1 MLVHATQAK
10 IEFSGMRLSPIRI
23 RVVALLISLIAALA
37 PPLSAQTGGG
47 VAAGEPRFRVVRSVS
62 GSRGSEQGGRFVV
75 DDPRTIF
82 YVPADTQVIVY
93 FEWDGPLGPH
103 HFEGYWRDPERKAV
117 IISDFKYEAKQKR
130 FGGYWS
136 LNLTPTITPGLWSL
150 EAHVDG
156 ELAGSHTFQI
166 IVAAKPAGEGPVR
179 HVLAPSEIYKRAS
192 AASVFIHKVNSKGFP
207 APAGSGFFIADNVVL
222 TAFQTVDGATSLRVV
237 LPGGRRIDTDRV
249 LDWSRWGD
257 WALLRVEAQAPGT
270 LERAPADSWAV
281 GDRCYSLGT
290 PTEGNHVIIDENIV
304 GTSNFPEAGQRISLS
319 YSAASTGAPVLN
331 EYGEVIAL
339 AGGNIYPGMTGRS
352 QYEVAPAGTLSLQTG
367 LATPITLVRDLKPG
381 VPGRTLAELAKML
394 QFVPLLMEQQN
405 LVYGMIT
412 SRVDTKKNEF
422 PASNKHQF
430 EFRKGQDAVA
440 LLLVWG
446 PREKVKGS
454 IALEVYDLNNAVV
467 GHSAAG
473 KLNLNRGESSTQ
485 VFRLDPS
492 PLKLRIYRVAVLQ
505 DSNPMWR
512 GYFRLVQ

>member
-1 MLVHATQAK
+1 ML
-10 IEFSGMRLSPIRI
+10 S
-23 RVVALLISLIAALA
+23 ISLIAALA
-37 PPLSAQTGGG
+37 APLSAQTGGG

-62 GSRGSEQGGRFVV
+62 GSRGSEQSGRFVV

-103 HFEGYWRDPERKAV
+103 HFEGYWRDPEGKAV
-117 IISDFKYEAKQKR
+117 IISDFRYEAKQKR

-156 ELAGSHTFQI
+156 EMAGSHTFQV
-166 IVAAKPAGEGPVR
+166 IVAAKPAEEGPTR

-192 AASVFIHKVNSKGFP
+192 AASVFIYKVNAKGFP
-207 APAGSGFFIADNVVL
+207 AAAGSGFFVADKVVL
-222 TAFQTVDGATSLRVV
+222 TSFQVVDGATSLRVI
-237 LPGGRRIDTDRV
+237 LPGGSRVDTDRV

-257 WALLRVEAQAPGT
+257 WALLRVEARAPGT

-281 GDRCYSLGT
+281 GDRCFSLGT
-290 PTEGNHVIIDENIV
+290 PTEGNHVIIDENVV
-304 GTSNFPEAGQRISLS
+304 GTSNFPEAGQRINLS
-319 YSAASTGAPVLN
+319 YSSASRGAPVLN
-331 EYGEVIAL
+331 EYGEVIAV

-352 QYEVAPAGTLSLQTG
+352 QYEAAPVGTLSLQSG
-367 LATPITLVRDLKPG
+367 LATPIPLVRDPKPDA
-381 VPGRTLAELAKML
+381 PGRSLAELATML
-394 QFVPLLMEQQN
+394 QFVPLLVEQQN
-405 LVYGMIT
+405 LVYGMMT
-412 SRVDTKKNEF
+412 SGVDIKKNEF
-422 PASNKHQF
+422 PTTSKQQF

-467 GHSAAG
+467 GHSAAS
-473 KLNLNRGESSTQ
+473 KLNLRRGESSTQ

-492 PLKLRIYRVAVLQ
+492 PLKLGIYRVDVLQ
-505 DSNPMWR
+505 DSNPIWR